1 MKDGLS
7 LALLELD
14 EQALGRLDVEGGD
27 EQVRVVRGDLDN
39 VVALAK
45 LLALLVQDDSVLVQI
60 LGLTDDWHSVLI
72 LSGHATGAIASAV
85 AAGASLAARHQSGV
99 ALPATP
105 RVGSL
110 NPWQV
115 LPSLLLS
122 RGQHESR
129 PTVVAIKLVGEL
141 ANIVSDLLD
150 VVEFALPAGDAVC
163 GLLVLQSL
171 ENGLIL
177 DLDFLQFIP
186 ALVHIETSL
195 VAAV

>member
-1 MKDGLS
+1 MEDSLG

-14 EQALGRLDVEGGD
+14 EQALGGLDVEGGD
-27 EQVRVVRGDLDN
+27 EQVRVVRRDLND

-45 LLALLVQDDSVLVQI
+45 LLALLVQDDSVLVEV
-60 LGLTDDWHSVLI
+60 LGLTDHWHSVLI

-85 AAGASLAARHQSGV
+85 ATGASLAARHQGRV

-110 NPWQV
+110 NPWQM
-115 LPSLLLS
+115 LPTFLLS

-129 PTVVAIKLVGEL
+129 PAVVAIKLVGEL

-150 VVEFALPAGDAVC
+150 VVEFALPAGHAVC
-163 GLLVLQSL
+163 GLLILQSL
-171 ENGLIL
+171 EYGLIL
-177 DLDFLQFIP
+177 DLDFLKFIP

-195 VAAV
+195 VTAV

>member
-1 MKDGLS
+1 M
-7 LALLELD
+7 
-14 EQALGRLDVEGGD
+14 
-27 EQVRVVRGDLDN
+27 
-39 VVALAK
+39 
-45 LLALLVQDDSVLVQI
+45 
-60 LGLTDDWHSVLI
+60 
-72 LSGHATGAIASAV
+72 
-85 AAGASLAARHQSGV
+85 
-99 ALPATP
+99 
-105 RVGSL
+105 
-110 NPWQV
+110 

-129 PTVVAIKLVGEL
+129 PAVVAIKLVGEL

-177 DLDFLQFIP
+177 DLDFLQLIP
-186 ALVHIETSL
+186 ALVHIQTSL